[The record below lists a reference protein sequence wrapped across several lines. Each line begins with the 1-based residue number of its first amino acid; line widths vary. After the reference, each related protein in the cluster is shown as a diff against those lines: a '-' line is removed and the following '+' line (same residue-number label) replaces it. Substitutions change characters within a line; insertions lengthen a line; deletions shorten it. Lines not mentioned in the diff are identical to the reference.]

1 MAIPKFLTYSWWM
14 GEHKNTEKQLGAL
27 SLNEERAIKQQ
38 IAKILNKKGVVVS
51 MAPNSKKYFIIHKEI
66 GVNILINGNA
76 ELVKMSNHDWK
87 YAWKFTNSFINSLID
102 MVIDKIEADRF
113 QLENQIFENELNLI
127 NKIGGLIDNLEDSE
141 KKVEYNLEK

>member
-1 MAIPKFLTYSWWM
+1 MKVSKYFTYAWWM

-27 SLNEERAIKQQ
+27 SLNEERAIKEQ

-141 KKVEYNLEK
+141 KKVEFNLEK

>member
-1 MAIPKFLTYSWWM
+1 MKVSKYFTYSWWM

-27 SLNEERAIKQQ
+27 SLNEEKAIKEQ

-66 GVNILINGNA
+66 GVNILINGSA

-87 YAWKFTNSFINSLID
+87 YAWKFTNSFINDLID

-113 QLENQIFENELNLI
+113 QLVVILI
-127 NKIGGLIDNLEDSE
+127 VFKLVL
-141 KKVEYNLEK
+141 Y